1 MRAMLSNVTLF
12 LARRYLRAKRSFVS
26 VITVI
31 SILGVTVGVAA
42 MIIISS
48 VMKGF
53 EGEFRKVLIG
63 SEPHMLLHPQDN
75 KPASAPSAAEVLAQ
89 VRTQPDVL
97 AASTYIGSIMYAERD
112 GMQSGMDVLGLPEDG
127 AKFYMAK
134 IARHRLDGVLDLTTG
149 GVVCA
154 DYVAGQLDAHPGDKI
169 SVYASSNVTSAV
181 KRFRIA
187 SDEQDEAK
195 RHAAYK
201 DIKLHPK
208 EITLLGSTRA
218 DSAGSYGYVTLDT
231 AQQIFGFGDH
241 VSGVLIELKQPGEVK
256 DVMKRF
262 TDAHLIPAGWSA
274 SLWTDAGDA
283 RLAAMSNER
292 VMMGIVLMIIFVVAA
307 FSVMNTTITV
317 TTQKRREI
325 GVLTALGSRQSQIIG
340 IFVSQ
345 AAFVGILG
353 TLAGLAFSG
362 LVLRFRDE
370 IRMGIAVLSG
380 GNADADA
387 GMFLATIPAQIE
399 PWFILVTCLGSIT
412 LCLLAALP
420 PAWLA
425 ARVDPAVA
433 LRD

>member
-1 MRAMLSNVTLF
+1 MLSNVTLF

-31 SILGVTVGVAA
+31 SILGVAVGVLM
-42 MIIISS
+42 MIVVSS

-63 SEPHMLLHPQDN
+63 SEPHILLHPQGQ
-75 KPASAPSAAEVLAQ
+75 KPASTKATADLLAQ
-89 VRTQPDVL
+89 VRAQPDVL
-97 AASTYIGSIMYAERD
+97 AASSYIRGVMYAERE
-112 GMQSGMDVLGLPEDG
+112 GMQSGMDVIGLPEDG

-134 IARHRLDGVLDLTTG
+134 IARTASKARWSCVTAAWSARTTS
-149 GVVCA
+149 
-154 DYVAGQLDAHPGDKI
+154 Q
-169 SVYASSNVTSAV
+169 ASSTRIRATKSASMPPRMSPAPCSVSASPPTSRTKPNATPPT
-181 KRFRIA
+181 RTSSCMRRRSSCRA
-187 SDEQDEAK
+187 
-195 RHAAYK
+195 
-201 DIKLHPK
+201 
-208 EITLLGSTRA
+208 STR
-218 DSAGSYGYVTLDT
+218 SETAGAYGYTTLET
-231 AQQIFGFGDH
+231 AQQIFGYGDQ

-262 TDAHLIPAGWSA
+262 TAAGFLPAGWSA

-292 VMMGIVLMIIFVVAA
+292 VMMWIVLLIIAVVAA

-340 IFVSQ
+340 IFVAQ
-345 AAFVGILG
+345 AAFVGTLG
-353 TLAGLAFSG
+353 TLTGLTLSG
-362 LVLRFRDE
+362 LVLWLRDD
-370 IRMGIAVLSG
+370 IRLGIAVLSG
-380 GNADADA
+380 GNTDSAS
-387 GMFLATIPAQIE
+387 GMFLSTIPAQIE
-399 PWFILVTCLGSIT
+399 PWFILATCLGSIT

>member
-1 MRAMLSNVTLF
+1 MLSNATLF

-63 SEPHMLLHPQDN
+63 SEPHVLLHPQDN
-75 KPASAPSAAEVLAQ
+75 KPASSKSAAEVLAN

-97 AASTYIGSIMYAERD
+97 AASSYISSVMYAEHE

-134 IARHRLDGVLDLTTG
+134 IARHRLDGELDLKPG

-169 SVYASSNVTSAV
+169 SVYASTNVTSAV
-181 KRFRIA
+181 KRFRVA

-208 EITLLGSTRA
+208 EITLQGSVRA
-218 DSAGSYGYVTLDT
+218 DSAGAYGYVTLET
-231 AQQIFGFGDH
+231 AQQIFGLGDQ

-262 TDAHLIPAGWSA
+262 TVAHLIPDGWSA
-274 SLWTDAGDA
+274 SLWTDVGDS

-292 VMMGIVLMIIFVVAA
+292 IMMSIVLLIIFVVAA

-325 GVLTALGSRQSQIIG
+325 GVLTALGSRQDQIIG

-353 TLAGLAFSG
+353 TVAGLVFSG
-362 LVLRFRDE
+362 LVLWLRDD

-380 GNADADA
+380 GSTNVDS

-399 PWFILVTCLGSIT
+399 PWFILLTCLGSVS

>member
-1 MRAMLSNVTLF
+1 MLSNATLF

-26 VITVI
+26 VITII
-31 SILGVTVGVAA
+31 SILGVAVGVLM
-42 MIIISS
+42 MIVVSA

-53 EGEFRKVLIG
+53 EGEFRRVLIG
-63 SEPHMLLHPQDN
+63 SEPHILLHPEKS
-75 KPASAPSAAEVLAQ
+75 KPASPQAATELLAK
-89 VRTQPDVL
+89 VKAQPDVL
-97 AASTYIGSIMYAERD
+97 AASTYISNVMYVERD
-112 GMQSGMDVLGLPEDG
+112 GMQSGTDVIGLPEDG

-134 IARHRLDGVLDLTTG
+134 IARHHLDGSLELRHG
-149 GVVCA
+149 GLVAA
-154 DYVAGQLDAHPGDKI
+154 DYVAGQLDAHPGDKL

-181 KRFRIA
+181 QRFRVA
-187 SDEQDEAK
+187 SDEQDEKK

-201 DIKLHPK
+201 EIKLHAR
-208 EITLLGSTRA
+208 EIILQGTVRA
-218 DSAGSYGYVTLDT
+218 EAAGVYGYTTLET
-231 AQQIFGFGDH
+231 AQQIFGLGDQ
-241 VSGVLIELKQPGEVK
+241 VSGVLIELQHPDEVK
-256 DVMKRF
+256 AVMERF
-262 TDAHLIPAGWSA
+262 EAAKIVPAGWSA

-292 VMMGIVLMIIFVVAA
+292 IMMWIVLMIIGVVAG

-325 GVLTALGSRQSQIIG
+325 GVLTALGSRQNQIIS
-340 IFVSQ
+340 IFVAQ
-345 AAFVGILG
+345 AAFVGTLG
-353 TLAGLAFSG
+353 TLIGLILSG
-362 LVLRFRDE
+362 LVLYFRDDL
-370 IRMGIAVLSG
+370 RMGIAILSG
-380 GNADADA
+380 GNADSAS

-399 PWFILVTCLGSIT
+399 PWFILATCLGSIS

>member
-1 MRAMLSNVTLF
+1 MLSNATFF

-31 SILGVTVGVAA
+31 SILGVAVGVLM
-42 MIIISS
+42 MIVVSS

-63 SEPHMLLHPQDN
+63 SEPHILLHPQDN
-75 KPASAPSAAEVLAQ
+75 KPASTKATGDLLAK
-89 VRTQPDVL
+89 VRAQADVL
-97 AASTYIGSIMYAERD
+97 AASSYIRSVMYAERE
-112 GMQSGMDVLGLPEDG
+112 GQQSGMDVIGLPVDG

-134 IARHRLDGVLDLTTG
+134 IAKHLLEGSLELSPG

-154 DYVAGQLDAHPGDKI
+154 DYVASQLNAHPGDKI

-187 SDEQDEAK
+187 TDEQDEAK

-201 DIKLHPK
+201 DIKLHPQELK
-208 EITLLGSTRA
+208 LLGYTRA
-218 DSAGSYGYVTLDT
+218 EIAGAYGYTTLET
-231 AQQIFGFGDH
+231 AQQIFGFGDQ

-256 DVMKRF
+256 DVIKRF
-262 TDAHLIPAGWSA
+262 TAAGIIPAGWSA

-292 VMMGIVLMIIFVVAA
+292 IMMWIVLMIIAVVAA

-340 IFVSQ
+340 IFVAQ
-345 AAFVGILG
+345 AAFVGTLG
-353 TLAGLAFSG
+353 TLTGLALSG
-362 LVLRFRDE
+362 LVLWLRDD

-380 GNADADA
+380 GNANASSE
-387 GMFLATIPAQIE
+387 MFLATIPAQIE
-399 PWFILVTCLGSIT
+399 PWFIAVVCLGSIT

-425 ARVDPAVA
+425 SRVDPAVA

>member
-1 MRAMLSNVTLF
+1 MLSNATLF

-26 VITVI
+26 VITII
-31 SILGVTVGVAA
+31 SILGVAVGVLM
-42 MIIISS
+42 MIVVSS

-53 EGEFRKVLIG
+53 EGEFRRVLIG
-63 SEPHMLLHPQDN
+63 SEPHILLHPQNKKPTDV
-75 KPASAPSAAEVLAQ
+75 KPAAAVLAKVRQQPEVL
-89 VRTQPDVL
+89 D
-97 AASTYIGSIMYAERD
+97 ASSYIDGVMYAEHD
-112 GMQSGMDVLGLPEDG
+112 GMQSGMKVLGLPEEG

-134 IARHRLDGVLDLTTG
+134 LARLKVEGTLDLIPG
-149 GVVCA
+149 GVVSP
-154 DYVAGQLDAHPGDKI
+154 DYVAGQLNAHSHDKI
-169 SVYASSNVTSAV
+169 SVYASKNVTSAV
-181 KRFRIA
+181 KRYHA
-187 SDEQDEAK
+187 AMDLQDEKK
-195 RHAAYK
+195 RQAAY
-201 DIKLHPK
+201 DEIKLHPRD
-208 EITLLGSTRA
+208 ISLTGSVRA
-218 DSAGSYGYVTLDT
+218 EMDEAYGYVSLET
-231 AQQIFGFGDH
+231 AQQIFGLGEQI
-241 VSGVLIELKQPGEVK
+241 SGVLIELKQPGEVK
-256 DVMKRF
+256 DIVKRF
-262 TDAHLIPAGWSA
+262 TAAAIIPEGWSA

-292 VMMGIVLMIIFVVAA
+292 VMMWIVLLIIAVVAA

-317 TTQKRREI
+317 TMQKRREI

-353 TLAGLAFSG
+353 TVTGLVLSG
-362 LVLRFRDE
+362 LVLRFRDDL
-370 IRMGIAVLSG
+370 RMAIAVLNG
-380 GNADADA
+380 GSANVDS

-399 PWFILVTCLGSIT
+399 PWFIVVTCIGSIT

>member
-1 MRAMLSNVTLF
+1 MLSNVTLF

-31 SILGVTVGVAA
+31 SILGVAVGVLM
-42 MIIISS
+42 MIVVSS

-63 SEPHMLLHPQDN
+63 SEPHILLHPQGQ
-75 KPASAPSAAEVLAQ
+75 KPASTKATADLLAQ
-89 VRTQPDVL
+89 VRAQPDVL
-97 AASTYIGSIMYAERD
+97 AASSYLRGVMYAERE
-112 GMQSGMDVLGLPEDG
+112 GMQSGMDVIGLPADG

-134 IARHRLDGVLDLTTG
+134 IAPHRLEGSLELRHG

-154 DYVAGQLDAHPGDKI
+154 DYIAGQLDAHPGDKI
-169 SVYASSNVTSAV
+169 SVYASTNVTSAV
-181 KRFRIA
+181 QRFRIA

-201 DIKLHPK
+201 NIKLHAR
-208 EITLLGSTRA
+208 ELILQGYTR
-218 DSAGSYGYVTLDT
+218 SETAGAYGYTTLET
-231 AQQIFGFGDH
+231 AQQVFSYGDQ

-262 TDAHLIPAGWSA
+262 TAAGFLPAGWSA

-292 VMMGIVLMIIFVVAA
+292 VMMWIVLLIIAVVAA

-340 IFVSQ
+340 IFVAQ
-345 AAFVGILG
+345 AAFVGTLG
-353 TLAGLAFSG
+353 TLTGLTLSG
-362 LVLRFRDE
+362 LVLWLRDD
-370 IRMGIAVLSG
+370 IRLGIAILSG
-380 GNADADA
+380 GNTDSAA
-387 GMFLATIPAQIE
+387 GMFLSTIPAQIE
-399 PWFILVTCLGSIT
+399 PWFILATCLGSIT

>member
-1 MRAMLSNVTLF
+1 MLSNATLF
-12 LARRYLRAKRSFVS
+12 LARRYLRARRSFVS
-26 VITVI
+26 VITII
-31 SILGVTVGVAA
+31 SVLGVAVGVLM
-42 MIIISS
+42 MIVVSS

-63 SEPHMLLHPQDN
+63 SEPHILLHPQD
-75 KPASAPSAAEVLAQ
+75 KRPADTRSTAEILTK
-89 VRTQPDVL
+89 VRSQPEVL
-97 AASTYIGSIMYAERD
+97 AASSYISSVMYAEHD
-112 GMQSGMDVLGLPEDG
+112 GMQTGMKVLGLPEDG

-134 IARHRLDGVLDLTTG
+134 IARHKLEGSLELSAG
-149 GVVCA
+149 GLVCA
-154 DYVAGQLDAHPGDKI
+154 DYVAGQLNAHPGDSI

-181 KRFRIA
+181 KRYHIA
-187 SDEQDEAK
+187 MDEQNEEK
-195 RHAAYK
+195 RQEMYNQ
-201 DIKLHPK
+201 IKLHPK
-208 EITLLGSTRA
+208 EITLTGSTRTEY
-218 DSAGSYGYVTLDT
+218 AGGYGYVALAT
-231 AQQIFGFGDH
+231 AQQIFGFGGQ

-256 DVMKRF
+256 DVVRQF
-262 TDAHLIPAGWSA
+262 TAAGVIPAGWSA

-292 VMMGIVLMIIFVVAA
+292 VMMWIVLLIIAVVAA

-325 GVLTALGSRQSQIIG
+325 GVLTALGSRQGQIIG

-345 AAFVGILG
+345 AAFVGTLG
-353 TLAGLAFSG
+353 TLIGVILSG
-362 LVLRFRDE
+362 LVLRFRDD

-380 GNADADA
+380 GSTSADSD
-387 GMFLATIPAQIE
+387 MFLATIPAQID
-399 PWFILVTCLGSIT
+399 PWFVAVTCLGSVF